1 MRIHKTKYAT
11 LSDQEILAVA
21 DRQGFNVSEIGLE
34 LMERLQE
41 HIDITAAALETIED
55 LGRQLD
61 EYVDRHPS

>member
-1 MRIHKTKYAT
+1 MRIHKTQYAT

-34 LMERLQE
+34 LMERLQD
-41 HIDITAAALETIED
+41 HIDITAAALRAIEK
-55 LGRQLD
+55 LGQEFD

>member
-11 LSDQEILAVA
+11 HTDQEILAEA

-34 LMERLQE
+34 LMERLQD